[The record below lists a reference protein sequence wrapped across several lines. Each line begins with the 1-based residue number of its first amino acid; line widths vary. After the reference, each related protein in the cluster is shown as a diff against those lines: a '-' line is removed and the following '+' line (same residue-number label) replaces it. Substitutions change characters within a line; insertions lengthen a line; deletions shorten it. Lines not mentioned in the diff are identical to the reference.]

1 MVKDFKAFLLRGNL
15 IEVAVGIV
23 IGLKVKDIVDAIVA
37 GLITPLIGMIG
48 GKDFGDMNFTINGSV
63 FHYGLVINAIIAF
76 VSVAAVIFFFVVKP
90 MNVLAERRKR
100 GEGQDDVPPT
110 QEELLTEIRDLLAAN
125 AK

>member
-1 MVKDFKAFLLRGNL
+1 MLKEFKAFLLRGNL

-48 GKDFGDMNFTINGSV
+48 SKDFGEMYFTINGSR
-63 FHYGLVINAIIAF
+63 FSYGLVINAIIAF
-76 VSVAAVIFFFVVKP
+76 VAVAAVIFFFVVRP
-90 MNVLAERRKR
+90 MNMLEERRKR
-100 GEGQDDVPPT
+100 GEESEDVPPT
-110 QEELLTEIRDLLAAN
+110 QEELLVQIRDLLAAN